1 MLSRFAFPRE
11 YLQSKI
17 GKPDIWNNISLSRSD
32 LNRYGEPDS
41 PVFDNNKAKVVGWG
55 RTYEEEDNDIDIVST
70 AIQQKLDMPALGNAE
85 CLAKWISS
93 KKFDLTGYVT

>member
-1 MLSRFAFPRE
+1 M
-11 YLQSKI
+11 
-17 GKPDIWNNISLSRSD
+17 SRSD

-55 RTYEEEDNDIDIVST
+55 RTYEEKDNDINIVST

-85 CLAKWISS
+85 CLAKWKNIR
-93 KKFDLTGYVT
+93 DLTGYVT